1 MRKGIGIYTY
11 TYQRKQLQMKFAAK
25 RFYIASFPL
34 YFVFLQGFQGSVNA
48 KSSPTL
54 YVTINDPMKKYVI
67 QPRNIFEFTNEPSSQ
82 PSSQPTFT
90 SRPSVSPTLSPSQS
104 QYPSVLP
111 TALPTS
117 NQPSYSPSSSS
128 LPTILPT
135 AAPSNQP
142 SYAPSASMSPS
153 ASPTNAEFPTE
164 IPSGIPSMKPKEDIS
179 YFNYNPF
186 DEDFGPGRPSLE
198 SYIYNDTII
207 DNNLAMSDT
216 KTMNYTKYSGNAWES
231 VRNTLEY
238 KYWAEFDM
246 DRTLGNRCASD
257 PWRSQSPI
265 DLCPD
270 VVNAECFEHH
280 QTRNRVSTIAIL
292 LLD

>member
-1 MRKGIGIYTY
+1 
-11 TYQRKQLQMKFAAK
+11 MKCAAK
-25 RFYIASFPL
+25 RIHIVSFTM
-34 YFVFLQGFQGSVNA
+34 YFFFLQGFQGSVNA

-90 SRPSVSPTLSPSQS
+90 SWPSISPTLSPSQS

-117 NQPSYSPSSSS
+117 NQPSY
-128 LPTILPT
+128 
-135 AAPSNQP
+135 APST
-142 SYAPSASMSPS
+142 SMSPS
-153 ASPTNAEFPTE
+153 ASPTVAEVPTE
-164 IPSGIPSMKPKEDIS
+164 VPSEIPSMKPIEDIS

-186 DEDFGPGRPSLE
+186 DEDYGPGQPSLD
-198 SYIYNDTII
+198 SYNYNDTTIE
-207 DNNLAMSDT
+207 NNLAMSDT
-216 KTMNYTKYSGNAWES
+216 KTMNYTRYSENAWES

-270 VVNAECFEHH
+270 VVNAKCFEHH
-280 QTRNRVSTIAIL
+280 QARNRVSAITIL